1 MSIKVTRY
9 IEINKKLIICS
20 YITFKCDIVDFLIKF
35 KRMIILNLIVI
46 KKENIVCLSLGQ

>member
-35 KRMIILNLIVI
+35 KHMIILNLIVI